1 MEGLDLL
8 KRDWNK
14 REKGFPEFSEHD
26 IYRMIHK
33 RSSSI
38 VKWIFIISIL
48 EILFWTSIQF
58 VMVDDDYRKMVE
70 TYHLDGFLQISSVI
84 HYVVLFVFVGL
95 FYKNFKSISTESSI
109 KILMN
114 NILKT
119 RRIVQYYVWYNLVV
133 MFVSIIFVW
142 KNMIVYD
149 ASINIAFEESVKSG
163 SELGFWVGICVVM
176 VIMISLAIMILWL
189 FYRIIYGVLLKRLH
203 KNYKELE
210 RFEF

>member
-1 MEGLDLL
+1 
-8 KRDWNK
+8 
-14 REKGFPEFSEHD
+14 
-26 IYRMIHK
+26 
-33 RSSSI
+33 
-38 VKWIFIISIL
+38 
-48 EILFWTSIQF
+48 
-58 VMVDDDYRKMVE
+58 
-70 TYHLDGFLQISSVI
+70 FLQISSVI

-176 VIMISLAIMILWL
+176 VIMISLAIMI
-189 FYRIIYGVLLKRLH
+189 
-203 KNYKELE
+203 
-210 RFEF
+210 